1 METANLTAVSQQVNY
16 GYYFGQLMQID
27 YPQNPENNVSYAY
40 GVSGNEAGRISKSQ
54 DASGVHAYEYGN
66 MGELVKKISTGV
78 VPVSGGETYSFATR
92 WEYDSW
98 NRIRTIQYPDGELV
112 AYDYDNGG
120 QLIHMQGNKATTQ
133 NYVNNI
139 LYDEFGS
146 RTYFEYGNGVYSN
159 YIYNNATRW
168 LQNLTT
174 TSTNGSLHNI
184 TYTYGSVGNRAWT
197 LRRSPAQALAG
208 EMNGTWQNGSGS
220 EQIHY
225 SYFGARYGVYP
236 ERRRSRR
243 DAGLSIWL
251 SVDPMADK
259 YPAWSP
265 YAYTLQSPIILIDP
279 TGMSAEWF
287 ETPDGQIKFDPNIK
301 SQADLKTKGI
311 EGKYLGAQGIGINK
325 ETRLMDTYNADGSI
339 TENAGTMSGPMI
351 DIGGSMTD
359 HQRTM
364 SNPVV
369 QAVHAGQRA
378 FVTGATELIQNS
390 GSVVSLAGYALTLSG
405 VGAPVG
411 IPLAVMGG
419 TMSLAGSA
427 LEATMHFGD
436 GNSDRGFQ
444 SVGFAV
450 AGRFLPS
457 SIKIDGLGGE
467 VLRQGTAL
475 KVDGVSKLL
484 NLNE

>member
-1 METANLTAVSQQVNY
+1 METGL
-16 GYYFGQLMQID
+16 
-27 YPQNPENNVSYAY
+27 
-40 GVSGNEAGRISKSQ
+40 
-54 DASGVHAYEYGN
+54 
-66 MGELVKKISTGV
+66 
-78 VPVSGGETYSFATR
+78 
-92 WEYDSW
+92 
-98 NRIRTIQYPDGELV
+98 
-112 AYDYDNGG
+112 
-120 QLIHMQGNKATTQ
+120 
-133 NYVNNI
+133 
-139 LYDEFGS
+139 
-146 RTYFEYGNGVYSN
+146 
-159 YIYNNATRW
+159 
-168 LQNLTT
+168 
-174 TSTNGSLHNI
+174 
-184 TYTYGSVGNRAWT
+184 
-197 LRRSPAQALAG
+197 
-208 EMNGTWQNGSGS
+208 
-220 EQIHY
+220 
-225 SYFGARYGVYP
+225 SYFGARYY
-236 ERRRSRR
+236 

-265 YAYTLQSPIILIDP
+265 YAYTLQNPIVLIDP

-287 ETPDGQIKFDPNIK
+287 ETPNGQIKFDPNIK

-369 QAVHAGQRA
+369 QAVHAGRRA

-411 IPLAVMGG
+411 IPLAAIGGMMGAVG
-419 TMSLAGSA
+419 AG
-427 LEATMHFGD
+427 LETIMHFGD

-450 AGRFLPS
+450 AGRILPRA
-457 SIKIDGLGGE
+457 IKIDGLGGE

-475 KVDGVSKLL
+475 KVDGASRLL
-484 NLNE
+484 NSDK